1 MLSQLHIRDFALIE
15 RLRLDFGAGMT
26 TLTGETGAGKSI
38 LIDAL
43 GLVLGARANAALVRP
58 QADAA
63 EVTAVFSIEDDS
75 PAQRWLVE
83 QALDED
89 EECILRRVV
98 KADGKS
104 RAWINGRPVPL
115 QSMRA
120 LSEQLISIHGQ
131 HENQRLMQA
140 SVQRDILDGFG
151 GLDAPRTKIRVM
163 ARELAEMTARQ
174 AQLEADQAARADR
187 LELLGYQLEEIDE
200 IAPEDD
206 EFDTLHEQLQRLSHA
221 DELAATDD
229 RLTAELYES
238 DDSLHDRISRSARTL
253 DGLLVHDP
261 ALAPIIESL
270 ETANVHLEEAAA
282 ALRQHRETL
291 EHDPETLARVQS
303 RLDILHDLAR
313 RHRVAP
319 EQLTPH
325 VASLRTEHERLQ
337 GESEDASGLADRIA
351 QARSEY
357 RAQAE
362 ALSHKRR
369 EAAERLGVAVTEAIR
384 QLGMPHGSFTV
395 MVTHDPEQIA
405 EHGSDEIRFEIAP
418 NPGQPAKPLAKIASG
433 GELSRVSLALK
444 ALTATHDPVPTFIFD
459 EVDTGIGGAT
469 ADIVGRYLRRL
480 GQTRQVFC
488 VTHLAQ
494 VAAHGHHQCRITKHQ
509 DPEQTRTEVESLQAD
524 QRVDELARML
534 GGATLTERT
543 RQLAR
548 EMLDAART
556 ETMG

>member
-83 QALDED
+83 QALEED

-151 GLDAPRTKIRVM
+151 GLDTPRTKIRTM

-229 RLTAELYES
+229 RLTAELYEA
-238 DDSLHDRISRSARTL
+238 DDSLHDRISRAARTL
-253 DGLLVHDP
+253 DGLMVHDP
-261 ALAPIIESL
+261 ALAPIVESL

-548 EMLDAART
+548 EMLDAAKT
-556 ETMG
+556 ETMD